1 MALKSLWA
9 APGDP
14 LERRA
19 ASGGVCGPGLPVFS
33 PIDPDPH
40 LRLRR
45 LPSELAVDP
54 AIDVSASIGH
64 AIKAVL
70 AAVEELDLLDP
81 MLPAAMRFGARYGA
95 TRIASPILGAWR
107 LRLSGHAGRGRE
119 TPWELGF
126 DAVPGSQAYDTPSH
140 SGALWQPREL
150 DWLERDPTSFGQ
162 RLVGPIALA
171 ENIEF
176 LAGLEEDRN
185 AEVARAASELLR
197 EIQPFAEADLGGCVV
212 GDDPWRDTFALW
224 LLVRRPRA
232 LARLHPLAI
241 AIATRYGTLA
251 SRLAG
256 LVAGVRHPFE
266 GVPLVSANAH
276 LGVALWALDYRPS
289 LLPGLVAFVR
299 SRRRPNGGFGEDGQP
314 ADVLTTL
321 AAGDLLAALEPDFDP
336 RPTAAYFA
344 TAQEPA
350 GWWRALD
357 PEVPW
362 LTGAV
367 ADWLTAA
374 EQPFAARFR
383 WPEHQRLDLDRKTGV
398 PGYGAFDRIARVFD
412 ALPGLSSARV
422 ELAFSDLV
430 RFREFN
436 NRFGQDM
443 GDRALRFFAGAL
455 AGVGAAMPI
464 RDGGD
469 EFMVVGAPTRTGLLD
484 DLLELCSTW
493 PARFRDEFGAD
504 VPAVAPR
511 FVVATTTGRELAAAR
526 EQLGRAITGLK
537 EQHPNPGPT
546 GVIRPL

>member
-9 APGDP
+9 APGDGP
-14 LERRA
+14 EPFPPGA
-19 ASGGVCGPGLPVFS
+19 ASGLGVPVFS
-33 PIDPDPH
+33 PIDPGPAA
-40 LRLRR
+40 RPRR
-45 LPSELAVDP
+45 AARELDVDP
-54 AIDVSASIGH
+54 AIDVNASIERGL
-64 AIKAVL
+64 AVML
-70 AAVEELDLLDP
+70 EAVEQIELHDP
-81 MLPAAMRFGARYGA
+81 MLPAAIRFAARHGP

-119 TPWELGF
+119 TPWDLGF
-126 DAVPGSQAYDTPSH
+126 HAEPGSAVYSTPTGG
-140 SGALWQPREL
+140 GALWQPRES
-150 DWLERDPTSFGQ
+150 DWLERDPTSFGR
-162 RLVGPIALA
+162 RLLGPIALA
-171 ENIEF
+171 ENFEF
-176 LAGLEEDRN
+176 LADLEDDRN
-185 AEVARAASELLR
+185 AELGRAATELLR

-224 LLVRRPRA
+224 LLVRRQQA

-289 LLPGLVAFVR
+289 LLPGLVAFIR

-321 AAGDLLAALEPDFDP
+321 AAGDLLATLDPDFDP
-336 RPTAAYFA
+336 AATAAYLA
-344 TAQEPA
+344 TAQEAA

-367 ADWLTAA
+367 VDWLADA
-374 EQPFAARFR
+374 QQPFAQRFH
-383 WPEHQRLDLDRKTGV
+383 WPVHQRLDLDRKTGV
-398 PGYGAFDRIARVFD
+398 PGYGAFDRLARVFD
-412 ALPGLSSARV
+412 ALPGLAGARV

-430 RFREFN
+430 RFRDFN

-443 GDRALRFFAGAL
+443 GDRVLRFFATTL
-455 AGVGAAMPI
+455 AGVGAALPI

-484 DLLELCSTW
+484 DLLELCSAW
-493 PARFRDEFGAD
+493 PARFHDEFGSD

-511 FVVATTTGRELAAAR
+511 FVVATTSGRELGSTR
-526 EQLGRAITGLK
+526 EQLGRAIARLK
-537 EQHPNPGPT
+537 ELHPEPGPT